1 MALAYVSHV
10 LSLCLAHVFTY
21 SNWRFLIFIKNRNKS
36 LLSLVIYRTLL
47 SIWVYMKIWCWIAR
61 QKLSSHFKLNV
72 KNLPCCCCQFMHCCI
87 WPLLMKK
94 VTFNTRPDMFFL
106 YHIVSERSGIA
117 IYHYINK
124 LGECCIPYL
133 DITKRKL
140 TKSGYKFFCVVIQGI
155 FCEVFH

>member
-1 MALAYVSHV
+1 MFNLFSEVFLVYDNIYVYGVFLVMLKRPVLIWTELAISTYI
-10 LSLCLAHVFTY
+10 SLCLAHVFTY

-94 VTFNTRPDMFFL
+94 VTFNTRPNLFFSLPYRIRNSHLSL
-106 YHIVSERSGIA
+106 YW
-117 IYHYINK
+117 
-124 LGECCIPYL
+124 
-133 DITKRKL
+133 
-140 TKSGYKFFCVVIQGI
+140 
-155 FCEVFH
+155 